1 MRSDLGCLNKDNF
14 TWMGTGSGWLRW
26 SGLRGWGARVE
37 EVWISDRNEGLCNIK
52 KEKKTEREFDTLK
65 LNFIFVHI

>member
-26 SGLRGWGARVE
+26 SGLRGCRVRVE
-37 EVWISDRNEGLCNIK
+37 EVQISDRSEDLCNINK
-52 KEKKTEREFDTLK
+52 GKKTER
-65 LNFIFVHI
+65 V

>member
-1 MRSDLGCLNKDNF
+1 MDGDWK
-14 TWMGTGSGWLRW
+14 WMAEMEC
-26 SGLRGWGARVE
+26 GLRGWGMRVE

-65 LNFIFVHI
+65 LNFIFLHI